1 MVTRK
6 NVTGKLY
13 MKKKNKSNIGWLV
26 SVQEDPKTKDLFIE
40 LPDALCKQM
49 DLIEDDNVIWEE
61 QTDGSWYVTKVKKK

>member
-1 MVTRK
+1 
-6 NVTGKLY
+6 

-26 SVQEDPKTKDLFIE
+26 SVQEDPKTKVLFIE